1 MSRASGGQ
9 PALGNGTPEQVHLTW
24 GDDPAASVVVSWV
37 TPGRAVRPRVRIG
50 QRVTLAQ
57 ERSYVDARSGK
68 TVWAYHAVVAGLRP
82 GATYGYAVTADND
95 ASAQDPFTSTF
106 RTAPTGR
113 AAFRFTSSGDL
124 GLGPAALVAGSV
136 ESFQPLFHLM
146 NGGLSDAGA
155 GALGSGAWREF
166 GNDTQVSAASRP
178 WLPVPGRYQ
187 ADPDGGR
194 RALTPYLSRYALPS
208 DGSPGAGGRWYSFR
222 VGTAVFVCLDSNL
235 PGGRPPDARP
245 MVEQSYRARG
255 YRSEIQTRWLE
266 GVLAQARGEPGV
278 DWLIA
283 ALHHPACCSVPGS
296 DLGIRQEWLPLFD
309 EFEVDLVI
317 AGHAGGYERSFPCRG
332 HDLAATRRPHPV
344 TTEAG
349 VLDTSLGTVHLTL
362 GHLAPQDS
370 GSDGA
375 ARVDMGG
382 GQAAVE
388 QATWSARRERATG
401 HGIAVFDV
409 SPGTEAGVQAS
420 IAVSVYRTDD
430 AVPGGTAPGGP
441 GAAAEIT
448 LDDLTEIERFT
459 LVRPRPGRRRP
470 ERRQQLSDGAGVV
483 GCL

>member
-1 MSRASGGQ
+1 
-9 PALGNGTPEQVHLTW
+9 
-24 GDDPAASVVVSWV
+24 
-37 TPGRAVRPRVRIG
+37 
-50 QRVTLAQ
+50 
-57 ERSYVDARSGK
+57 
-68 TVWAYHAVVAGLRP
+68 VWAYHAVVAGLRP

-124 GLGPAALVAGSV
+124 GPGSAPGALVAGSV

-146 NGGLSDAGA
+146 NGGLPDTGP
-155 GALGSGAWREF
+155 GALASSAAWREL

-235 PGGRPPDARP
+235 PGSSQVQA
-245 MVEQSYRARG
+245 
-255 YRSEIQTRWLE
+255 RWLE
-266 GVLAQARGEPGV
+266 GALEKARGAPGV
-278 DWLIA
+278 DWVIV

-296 DLGIRQEWLPLFD
+296 DLAIRREWLPLFD

-332 HDLAATRRPHPV
+332 HDLPATCRPHPV
-344 TTEAG
+344 TASGG
-349 VLDTSLGTVHLTL
+349 VLDTSHGTVHLAL

-370 GSDGA
+370 RGDGT

-382 GQAAVE
+382 GEVAVE
-388 QATWSARRERATG
+388 QATWSARRERAIG

-409 SPGTEAGVQAS
+409 SPGGEAGGQAS
-420 IAVSVYRTDD
+420 IAVSVYGTRDTGLAGLAGLAG
-430 AVPGGTAPGGP
+430 AVPGGPGG
-441 GAAAEIT
+441 AAEIT
-448 LDDLTEIERFT
+448 VDDLTEIERFI
-459 LVRPRPGRRRP
+459 LVRSRPGRPGRPRPQGRR
-470 ERRQQLSDGAGVV
+470 QFSDGAGVV